1 MTMKTVNTMKIFGI
15 ASLLLAVAAVGLGL
29 AASAGAKDRP
39 EVRVNGTCTGPSTSK
54 LKLHPD
60 DGRLETEFE
69 VDQNR
74 VGQRWRVVLTRNG
87 KVAART
93 VRRTKAPSGSFELR
107 RMLRDGAGRDRV
119 IAQARNLRTGE
130 RCRASAAM

>member
-1 MTMKTVNTMKIFGI
+1 MKTICI
-15 ASLLLAVAAVGLGL
+15 LSLSLLVTAASLGL
-29 AASAGAKDRP
+29 AASAGAKNRP
-39 EVRVNGTCTGPSTSK
+39 EVRVSGTCTGPSTSK

-87 KVAART
+87 RVAARS
-93 VRRTKAPSGSFELR
+93 VRRTVAPSGSFELS

-119 IAQARNLRTGE
+119 VARARNLRTGE
-130 RCRASAAM
+130 RCRASAAI

>member
-1 MTMKTVNTMKIFGI
+1 MKIIGTF
-15 ASLLLAVAAVGLGL
+15 LLVTLAAIGLGL
-29 AASAGAKDRP
+29 ASSAQARDRN
-39 EVRVNGTCTGPSTSK
+39 EVRVSGTCTGSSTSK

-87 KVAART
+87 KLAARAA
-93 VRRTKAPSGSFELR
+93 RRTTAPSGSFELR
-107 RMLRDGAGRDRV
+107 RLLLDGAGRDRV
-119 IAQARNLRTGE
+119 VAQAGNLRTGE
-130 RCRASAAM
+130 RCRASAAI